1 VTFCRIENAVS
12 PQASYSL
19 RESRSNLLNWL
30 GVVFNLDLRNWQAGC
45 NLVSDMKKC
54 VPAVVV
60 LVACGLYPLITL
72 AQSSGTNSTITDWTS
87 HHVIYTEGASVQ
99 TRLRNQND
107 LRWRGAWARRNMPL
121 LRTITARTSP
131 SSRQVVT
138 VAGKHRDWAFSMK
151 NGTVGAGQYPA
162 KFGIDLTGTPN
173 CTNDFVVFPLNVN
186 GSATQANLVGL
197 NNLYSNTS
205 NTGFC
210 AGTGPNTLFAY
221 RITKAIPG
229 SPVLSE
235 DGTKIAFVEN
245 SATPKF
251 HVLAWKSGQG
261 TVGAP
266 TTPTLIVGVPAAGSG
281 NYTSLSL
288 TGSSN
293 VSLGSPYID
302 YDNDL
307 AYVTT
312 DTRRLYR
319 IKNVFCTT
327 AACIASPAAPSLDA
341 TWTTNPVVVGGNPN
355 VLTAP
360 VLDSNTNNVFLGGS
374 DGKLYGYHA
383 ASGTALTGS
392 PIVVGDGTANGGIN
406 DPPIVDG
413 SDGLVYVVSGSSAS
427 SHAVVYQTTTSFT
440 GTPVTLAIGN
450 GGQMLVHKPAFND
463 AYYSQA
469 VNGSPLQWFL
479 YLCGVDASNHATLHR
494 VSFNSS
500 RNMTSDAT
508 VVTVGAVGDTCSPL
522 TEFLDTTSTPA
533 TDRLFV
539 SLVGTTNQVEF
550 FDISSDTAPSGPAN
564 PPGPLAEPGGTS
576 GIIIDNAAAV
586 SEATSIYFTTQ
597 AKSNNCGTNV
607 YCAVKLTQANLQ

>member
-1 VTFCRIENAVS
+1 MTFCRTGSAVS
-12 PQASYSL
+12 APGSHWDP
-19 RESRSNLLNWL
+19 EPGSNLLNL
-30 GVVFNLDLRNWQAGC
+30 LRRVFKFDLADWQTGC
-45 NLVSDMKKC
+45 KPLCAMKKC
-54 VPAVVV
+54 VPAIVV
-60 LVACGLYPLITL
+60 LVACGLGSLI
-72 AQSSGTNSTITDWTS
+72 AQAQTPSTNSTVTDWTS
-87 HHVIYTEGASVQ
+87 HHVIYTEGASLQ

-107 LRWRGAWARRNMPL
+107 PRWQAAWARRNMPL
-121 LRTITARTSP
+121 LRQITARTSP
-131 SSRQVVT
+131 SSRRVVAA
-138 VAGKHRDWAFSMK
+138 AGKHRDWAFSMK
-151 NGTVGAGQYPA
+151 NGTVSADQYPA
-162 KFGIDLTGTPN
+162 KFGIDITGTPD
-173 CTNDFVVFPLNVN
+173 CTHDFVVFPLNVN

-210 AGTGPNTLFAY
+210 SGTGPGVLFAY

-261 TVGAP
+261 TVTAP
-266 TTPTLIVGVPAAGSG
+266 TAPTLIVGVPAAGSG
-281 NYTSLSL
+281 DYTSLSL

-341 TWTTNPVVVGGNPN
+341 TWSTNPVVVGGNPN

-413 SDGLVYVVSGSSAS
+413 SDGFVFVVTGSSAS
-427 SHAVVYQTTTSFT
+427 SHAVVFQTTTTFT

-450 GGQMLVHKPAFND
+450 GGQMQVHKPAFND

-479 YLCGVDASNHATLHR
+479 YLCGVDASNHAALHR
-494 VSFNSS
+494 VSFDSS
-500 RNMTSDAT
+500 RNMTSDASL
-508 VVTVGAVGDTCSPL
+508 VTVGAVGDECSPL
-522 TEFLDTTSTPA
+522 TEFLDTTSSPA
-533 TDRLFV
+533 KDRLFA

-550 FDISSDTAPSGPAN
+550 FDISTNTAPSGPAN

-607 YCAVKLTQANLQ
+607 YCAVKLTQSNLQ